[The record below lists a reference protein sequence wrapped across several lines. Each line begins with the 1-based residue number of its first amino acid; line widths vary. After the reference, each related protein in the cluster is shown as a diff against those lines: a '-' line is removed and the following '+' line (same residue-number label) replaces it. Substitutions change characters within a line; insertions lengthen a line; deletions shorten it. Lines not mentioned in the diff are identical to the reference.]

1 MTKSEYSAVL
11 ALVSDEN
18 NGCKDML
25 DIVLRSSRFEHHFG
39 RSSSPM
45 KAARSVQQQKKT
57 LINRANLLTDE
68 VLDSATSGE
77 DEASSSAAVVGDPL
91 PKYECTY

>member
-1 MTKSEYSAVL
+1 MTKAEYSAVL
-11 ALVSDEN
+11 ALVSDET

-45 KAARSVQQQKKT
+45 KAARSVQQQKTTT
-57 LINRANLLTDE
+57 LIDHHRQNLLAQEE

-77 DEASSSAAVVGDPL
+77 DDGDPL
-91 PKYECTY
+91 LNFECN